1 MTYATKS
8 DMLLK
13 FGETHMRQ
21 LTDIGTPRTNA
32 INDQVLDKALADATA
47 WINGYLAG
55 RYVLPITDSTAL
67 ATLNGH
73 CCNVA
78 RYMLMSVSADE
89 QATTMYKSADAYLT
103 KVSTGAIVL
112 IQPDQVPAQT
122 GIGTVEFVAG
132 DKLFARPSQAGTDW
146 RGG

>member
-21 LTDIGTPRTNA
+21 LTDIGTPRLNS
-32 INDQVLDKALADATA
+32 INDDVLTKALSDATA
-47 WINGYLAG
+47 WLNGFLAG
-55 RYVLPITDSTAL
+55 RYALPITDPTAL

-78 RYMLMSVSADE
+78 RYMLMSVTADE
-89 QATTMYKSADAYLT
+89 QATALYKSADAYMT

-122 GIGTVEFVAG
+122 GVGNVEFVAG
-132 DKLFARPSQAGTDW
+132 DKLFARQAQSGLDW
-146 RGG
+146 RGE